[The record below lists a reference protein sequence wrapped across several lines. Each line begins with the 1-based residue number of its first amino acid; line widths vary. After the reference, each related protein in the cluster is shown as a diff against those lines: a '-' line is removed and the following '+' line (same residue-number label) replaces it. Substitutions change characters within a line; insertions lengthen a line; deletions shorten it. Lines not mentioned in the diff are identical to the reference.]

1 MNHHSTTE
9 LQEYIDDIL
18 DLMEDGIFVSDHTG
32 LTLRVNKAYEQLT
45 GLGPEQLEGKTV
57 YELQQQGTFNRI
69 LNPQIVKS
77 KKPASVVQELGKN
90 KKTVHLRGFPVLDA
104 TGEVRLVV
112 TFARDVTAITQL
124 REQIADQ
131 RRIIEQYHGRIA
143 HILGTQHT
151 PEGIFVSP
159 AMQKLLQMLT
169 RVAETDA
176 TVLLLGE
183 TGVGK
188 DVLAR
193 MVHARSPRKD
203 KMFMKVDCGSI
214 AENLIESELFGYVRG
229 AFSGANT
236 QGKAGYFEMADG
248 GTVFLDEI
256 GELPLSMQSKLLRIL
271 QDNEFMR
278 VGSSRA
284 QRVDVRII
292 AATNRDLT
300 TDIEQGKFRQDL
312 YYRLN
317 VAKLAVPPLRERRED
332 IPLLA
337 QLFLDQYNGKYK
349 KHMHLSAKA
358 LQLLASHSWPGNVR
372 ELQNMM
378 LRLVITTE
386 HELLDTEDM
395 PERVREHAM
404 TMVHVP
410 AKPQFC
416 LPTPETPKSLKET
429 MAEIERCL
437 LTEALEKYG
446 SVSKVAELFQ
456 INRSTLFRKLHRSDD
471 TDI

>member
-1 MNHHSTTE
+1 MKHPISTE
-9 LQEYIDDIL
+9 VQEYIDDIL

-32 LTLRVNKAYEQLT
+32 LTLRVNKAYTKLIGLRAEQI
-45 GLGPEQLEGKTV
+45 EGKTV
-57 YELQQQGTFNRI
+57 YELQQQGIFNRI
-69 LNPQIVKS
+69 LNPRIVKG
-77 KKPASVVQELGKN
+77 KKPASVVQELGKD
-90 KKTVHLRGFPVLDA
+90 KKTVHLRGFPVLDSQ
-104 TGEVRLVV
+104 GEVRLVV

-124 REQIADQ
+124 REQIALQ

-143 HILGTQHT
+143 HILGSQHT

-159 AMQKLLQMLT
+159 AMQKLLHMLT
-169 RVAETDA
+169 RIAETDA

-203 KMFMKVDCGSI
+203 KMFLKVDCGSI
-214 AENLIESELFGYVRG
+214 AENLMESELFGYVRG

-256 GELPLSMQSKLLRIL
+256 GELPLGMQSKLLRIL

-278 VGSSRA
+278 VGSTRA

-300 TDIEQGKFRQDL
+300 ADIEEGKFRQDL

-337 QLFLDQYNGKYK
+337 QRFLDTYNGKYK
-349 KHMHLSAKA
+349 KHVHLSAKA

-372 ELQNMM
+372 ELQNMI

-386 HELLDTEDM
+386 HELLDVDDL
-395 PERVREHAM
+395 PERVREHSM

-410 AKPQFC
+410 AKPHFC
-416 LPTPETPKSLKET
+416 LPTPDMPKPLKEM
-429 MAEIERCL
+429 MAEIEHTI
-437 LTEALEKYG
+437 LTEALQKYG
-446 SVSKVAELFQ
+446 SVTTVAEIFHV
-456 INRSTLFRKLHRSDD
+456 NRSTLFRKLHRADD
-471 TDI
+471 AD

>member
-1 MNHHSTTE
+1 MNHDITTT
-9 LQEYIDDIL
+9 LQPYVDDIL
-18 DLMEDGIFVSDHTG
+18 DLMQDGIFVSDHTG
-32 LTLRVNKAYEQLT
+32 LTLRVNKAYEHLT
-45 GLGPEQLEGKTV
+45 GIKREHLEGKTV
-57 YELQQQGTFNRI
+57 YQLQQQGTFNLI
-69 LNPQIVKS
+69 LNPQIVKTKS
-77 KKPASVVQELGKN
+77 PASLVQELGDD
-90 KKTVHLRGFPVLDA
+90 KKTVHLHGFPVLDA
-104 TGEVRLVV
+104 KNEVRLVV
-112 TFARDVTAITQL
+112 TFVRDVTTITQL
-124 REQIADQ
+124 REQIANQ
-131 RRIIEQYHGRIA
+131 RHIIEQYHGRIA
-143 HILGTQHT
+143 HILGNQHT

-159 AMQKLLQMLT
+159 SMQKLLQMLT
-169 RVAETDA
+169 RVAQTDA

-193 MVHARSPRKD
+193 MVHSRSPRKD

-229 AFSGANT
+229 AFSGANA
-236 QGKAGYFEMADG
+236 QGKAGYFEIADG

-278 VGSSRA
+278 VGSSRT

-300 TDIEQGKFRQDL
+300 ADIEEGKFRQDL

-317 VAKLAVPPLRERRED
+317 VAKLAVPPLRERLED

-337 QLFLDQYNGKYK
+337 QHFLDQYNSKYK
-349 KHMHLSAKA
+349 KHMHLSPKA
-358 LQLLASHSWPGNVR
+358 LQLLGSYAWPGNVR

-378 LRLVITTE
+378 LRLVITVD
-386 HELLDTEDM
+386 HEFLDAVDM
-395 PERVREHAM
+395 PERLRELAT

-410 AKPQFC
+410 AKPHRC
-416 LPTPETPKSLKET
+416 LPIPESPKSLKET
-429 MAEIERCL
+429 MAEIEYSL

-446 SVSKVAELFQ
+446 SVNKVAALFQ
-456 INRSTLFRKLHRSDD
+456 INRSTLFRKLHRSEGAN
-471 TDI
+471 T